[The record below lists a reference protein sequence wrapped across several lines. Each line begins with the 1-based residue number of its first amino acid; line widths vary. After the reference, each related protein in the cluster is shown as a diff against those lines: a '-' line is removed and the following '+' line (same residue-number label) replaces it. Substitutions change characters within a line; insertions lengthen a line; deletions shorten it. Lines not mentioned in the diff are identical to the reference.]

1 MARMRTIRSFLVPA
15 LAAVAL
21 LSGCGGEA
29 RDATSK
35 ELAALTAEISKLR
48 AQQAAIDERLG
59 AIERG
64 KSRPPATEVVA
75 AAGAESAAPSPAQRS
90 LDGDRPSLDVVK
102 LGPSAEAPEEEAE
115 SSIDDEGPRTVLRSG
130 ANGIVVEETGPGSA
144 ARVAPDGSASSK
156 KAAAK
161 KSDKAADRKKTAS
174 VPTP

>member
-64 KSRPPATEVVA
+64 KSRPPATEVVS
-75 AAGAESAAPSPAQRS
+75 AAGAEGAPPSPAQRS

-102 LGPSAEAPEEEAE
+102 LGPSAEAPEEGE

-130 ANGIVVEETGPGSA
+130 ANGIVVEETGPGGA

-156 KAAAK
+156 KVAAK
-161 KSDKAADRKKTAS
+161 KSDKVADRKKTAS